1 MMNKFYSFILL
12 LVLTIPVWGCSVFS
26 GDKDPLLRRKA
37 MDHFGRGEILE
48 KQGNYSLAIEEFLK
62 SEELSPRPGV
72 YYHLGHCYWKLQEP
86 GRAVEFYQKA
96 IDLSPD
102 YKQAKIE
109 LALAE
114 KEMNKTR
121 PIANPRDS
129 DEEDHSPVAF
139 QETLPQNAITTD
151 TSLLTKGKPD
161 KKPLPLFFFRI
172 GDTKKQDE
180 IDTASLPSMNE
191 VNKVLF
197 PDSYK
202 TESSGEK
209 DDNSLKQYID
219 RKKKSQDS
227 YSFHMDKA
235 RVYRDSK
242 LYSTA
247 ALEYTDALKDNPQSL
262 EALSALADMYS
273 LMGKEEKGEEI
284 FSQYQEHFQKDSRYF
299 LKWGNILL
307 QLNRLEKAKEKFL
320 KAVELTPSYA
330 SPLNNLGIIELRME
344 NYVKAAEYFHDVLT
358 IDPNF
363 ASAHLNLGIVYGDH
377 LNNPRK
383 AREHYEKYL
392 QLGGDRSEEVRKW
405 LKALPPD

>member
-1 MMNKFYSFILL
+1 MNRFYSFILFL
-12 LVLTIPVWGCSVFS
+12 ILIIPGLGCSVFS
-26 GDKDPLLRRKA
+26 GDQAPLLRRKA

-72 YYHLGHCYWKLQEP
+72 YYHLGHCYWKLKDP
-86 GRAVEFYQKA
+86 GRAMGFYQKA

-109 LALAE
+109 FALAE
-114 KEMNKTR
+114 KEVNKARLIDR
-121 PIANPRDS
+121 PQYS
-129 DEEDHSPVAF
+129 DDEDQSSVAF
-139 QETLPQNAITTD
+139 QKTLPENAVTT
-151 TSLLTKGKPD
+151 SVSIPPEGKTD
-161 KKPLPLFFFRI
+161 QKPLPLFFFRI
-172 GDTKKQDE
+172 GETKKNDE
-180 IDTASLPSMNE
+180 VDTASLPSMNE

-202 TESSGEK
+202 TEGAREK
-209 DDNSLKQYID
+209 DDNSLQQYID

-262 EALSALADMYS
+262 EALSALADMHT

-284 FSQYQEHFQKDSRYF
+284 FSQYQEHFKEDSRYF

-307 QLNRLEKAKEKFL
+307 HLNRIEKAKEKFL
-320 KAVELTPSYA
+320 KSAELAPDYA